1 MRRARCWEE
10 SRMDVGV
17 RGRGGAEE
25 WSNGGRGPG
34 WDQGAREGEDQ
45 GLRTEEEPREGDG
58 RTGEGRGK
66 DEDEGE
72 DDTPSPRVWL
82 PCPIGAA
89 RARMRAWVRVQ
100 CSRERALRSAAGVRG
115 RRVGSARR
123 LLSDRKWKRE
133 WKWKWKKRKRDDR
146 R

>member
-1 MRRARCWEE
+1 
-10 SRMDVGV
+10 MDVGV

-45 GLRTEEEPREGDG
+45 GLRTEEEPREME
-58 RTGEGRGK
+58 TEGRGK
-66 DEDEGE
+66 DGGRTRTRER
-72 DDTPSPRVWL
+72 TTRRPRV
-82 PCPIGAA
+82 CGF
-89 RARMRAWVRVQ
+89 RVQ
-100 CSRERALRSAAGVRG
+100 SERPERACAH
-115 RRVGSARR
+115 GSACNAVESGRCAAQR
-123 LLSDRKWKRE
+123 GIVGVAWSARGGLLSDRKWKRE